1 MGRLAPCLH
10 PFWVGRPLLG
20 CLRAP
25 GTLGS
30 PQSSPLCP
38 LTPTPTQAHPQGWPL
53 PGVLQGPPLLAPA
66 LKRIRFARGLLL
78 WSLKSWHFN
87 ILFLGSSMTLH
98 LGMMLG
104 WGPLTQCKKVT
115 CEGKI
120 GEGSHNSPY
129 FPFHPVPV
137 ALLSPHGSS
146 LFTSEAA
153 LLRMELCPLTWQLLL
168 VMAAGRRGLD
178 SCIFRLLWKEAVAL
192 KVCSRLWFWAPPKGI
207 SAMCAVEQRV
217 HAHGFGIFIWGSNF
231 MVMTP

>member
-10 PFWVGRPLLG
+10 PFWVRRPLLG

-30 PQSSPLCP
+30 PQSSPLCL

-53 PGVLQGPPLLAPA
+53 PGVLQGPSLLAPA
-66 LKRIRFARGLLL
+66 LKRIRFTRGWLL

-87 ILFLGSSMTLH
+87 ISFLGSSMTLH
-98 LGMMLG
+98 LGIMLG
-104 WGPLTQCKKVT
+104 GGPLTQCKRVT

-129 FPFHPVPV
+129 FPFHPVPT
-137 ALLSPHGSS
+137 ALLSPHGCS

-153 LLRMELCPLTWQLLL
+153 LLRVGLCPLTWQLLL
-168 VMAAGRRGLD
+168 VMAAGRRGQD
-178 SCIFRLLWKEAVAL
+178 SGIFRLLWKEAVAP
-192 KVCSRLWFWAPPKGI
+192 KVCSRLWSWAPPKGI

-231 MVMTP
+231 MVMPP